1 MENKNVQALFQLQ
14 DSYVKDFDI
23 QIIKKIDRRDN
34 LNIIGQMGFR
44 ILNIREDKESF
55 VGQIEL
61 INDLKVSIKEEEY
74 ANIHISMC
82 GLFLGTKTEEYNK
95 NKFEEM
101 LKLNGATTLSH
112 FIRAYVYSVTGLSG
126 MPQIS
131 TPMIN
136 FVEFFKNAK
145 EVTNQNESEK
155 KNDNK

>member
-14 DSYVKDFDI
+14 DSYVKDFDMH
-23 QIIKKIDRRDN
+23 IIKKIDKREN
-34 LNIIGQMGFR
+34 LNITGQMGFR

-61 INDLKVSIKEEEY
+61 NNDLKVLIQEEEY
-74 ANIHISMC
+74 ANIHISMV
-82 GLFLGTKTEEYNK
+82 GLFLGTKTEEFDK
-95 NKFEEM
+95 NKFEQM

-112 FIRAYVYSVTGLSG
+112 FIRAYIYSVTGLSG
-126 MPQIS
+126 MPQIN

-145 EVTNQNESEK
+145 EVTEQKESE
-155 KNDNK
+155 NKGENE

>member
-23 QIIKKIDRRDN
+23 HTIKKIDGRDN
-34 LNIIGQMGFR
+34 LNIEGQVGFR
-44 ILNIREDKESF
+44 VLNIREDKESF
-55 VGQIEL
+55 VGEIEL
-61 INDLKVSIKEEEY
+61 INDLKLSVKDEEY
-74 ANIHISMC
+74 ANIHIVMC
-82 GLFLGTKTEEYNK
+82 GLFLGTRTEEYDK

-112 FIRAYVYSVTGLSG
+112 LIRAYIYSVTGLSG
-126 MPQIS
+126 MPQIN

-145 EVTNQNESEK
+145 EITEQNGSENKSEK
-155 KNDNK
+155 E

>member
-23 QIIKKIDRRDN
+23 HIVKKIDKREN
-34 LNIIGQMGFR
+34 LNITGQLGFR

-55 VGQIEL
+55 TGEIEL
-61 INDLKVSIKEEEY
+61 INDLKVSVKEEEY

-82 GLFLGTKTEEYNK
+82 GLFFGTKTNEYDK
-95 NKFEEM
+95 NRFEEM

-112 FIRAYVYSVTGLSG
+112 LIRAYVYSVTGLSG

-136 FVEFFKNAK
+136 FMEFFKNAK
-145 EVTNQNESEK
+145 EVVEQE
-155 KNDNK
+155 NKENRAENK